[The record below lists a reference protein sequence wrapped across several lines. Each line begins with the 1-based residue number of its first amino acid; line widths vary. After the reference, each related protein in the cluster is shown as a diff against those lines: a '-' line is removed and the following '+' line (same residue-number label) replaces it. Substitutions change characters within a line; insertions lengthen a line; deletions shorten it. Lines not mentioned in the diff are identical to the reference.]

1 MKDKTLEQKISL
13 AIFGTVVFFAILF
26 ALGVFLKTDLLSKW
40 PTANEA
46 YEIGR
51 DALTLT
57 AYFLAPLTALLL
69 FSDWRLEHVEK
80 SREQQGKA
88 IYNLVLQINSLLGE
102 LEREIEEES
111 NFSTDVSPIV
121 EDLSKELIKKLS
133 NIQHEL
139 NDFDYEDS
147 EANEFRVAVEA
158 IIKDFRGN
166 YYLLSRKFTV
176 LVKQHNPSKY
186 NHEYLN
192 EDNEDFIARQEGLYE
207 EYNNEYVEG
216 FGRIHSQLEDLKS
229 LHNALKVKKQSPN

>member
-1 MKDKTLEQKISL
+1 MKSKTLKNKIND
-13 AIFGTVVFFAILF
+13 IVFVVCAG
-26 ALGVFLKTDLLSKW
+26 GVLYLIVGFLMKTNWLSCPKPLPDL
-40 PTANEA
+40 
-46 YEIGR
+46 YEVVR
-51 DALTLT
+51 DTLTLM
-57 AYFLAPLTALLL
+57 AYFLAPAIALVL
-69 FSDWRLEHVEK
+69 FSDWRQEHVEK

-147 EANEFRVAVEA
+147 EAKEFRVAVEA

-207 EYNNEYVEG
+207 EYNNEYIEG